1 MPGEMMIP
9 TTFLGIKYRYE
20 DGNGD
25 RDRDSKI

>member
-20 DGNGD
+20 DGDGNDD
-25 RDRDSKI
+25 RDRKI